1 MNIIYKIHNA
11 NITSIKSDYF
21 SEGLI
26 LSLRYDKKETILDK
40 ENTNYFLYK
49 KRYEYFINKIF
60 KGQNNSL
67 EENKDKMEIE
77 EIDKNN
83 MDENDE
89 YKNDDLMKINS
100 ALYKEKEKQS
110 SIENDK
116 IKNDIILLFQKKYEN
131 FKKSESMFINNDKY
145 KCEFC
150 GEKIKLFDKEKIC
163 YKCYNDEMIFACCI
177 SNEPI
182 NNNFFWCSYCNLFYS
197 NHINLFYCII
207 CDKILSKLDS
217 L

>member
-1 MNIIYKIHNA
+1 
-11 NITSIKSDYF
+11 
-21 SEGLI
+21 
-26 LSLRYDKKETILDK
+26 
-40 ENTNYFLYK
+40 
-49 KRYEYFINKIF
+49 
-60 KGQNNSL
+60 
-67 EENKDKMEIE
+67 MEIE

-100 ALYKEKEKQS
+100 ALYNEKEKQS

-131 FKKSESMFINNDKY
+131 FKKNESMFINNDKY

-197 NHINLFYCII
+197 NKINIFYCII
-207 CDKILSKLDS
+207 CEKILSKLDS
-217 L
+217 F